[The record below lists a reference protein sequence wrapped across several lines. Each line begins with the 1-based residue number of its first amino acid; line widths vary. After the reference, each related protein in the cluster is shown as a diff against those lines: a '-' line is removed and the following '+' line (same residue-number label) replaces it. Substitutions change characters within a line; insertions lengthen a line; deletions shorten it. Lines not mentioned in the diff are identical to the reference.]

1 MKRTLFSFAAVLL
14 LTTSGLAAAQSEQP
28 TPEGTSNQEQAGTM
42 DQQPS
47 TTPDQPAATP
57 TDPSTSS
64 TLPSTATPLPLMG
77 LGGLVSLAAGA
88 WLARP
93 RRKS

>member
-1 MKRTLFSFAAVLL
+1 MKRTLFAFVAVLA

-28 TPEGTSNQEQAGTM
+28 TPDASNQAGTM
-42 DQQPS
+42 DQQP
-47 TTPDQPAATP
+47 TTTSDQPASTP

-77 LGGLVSLAAGA
+77 LGGLVSLAAGTL
-88 WLARP
+88 LARS
-93 RRKS
+93 RRKP

>member
-14 LTTSGLAAAQSEQP
+14 LTTSGIAAAQSEQGV
-28 TPEGTSNQEQAGTM
+28 PEGANQEQAGSM

-47 TTPDQPAATP
+47 TTTDQPPATP
-57 TDPSTSS
+57 TDPASTS
-64 TLPSTATPLPLMG
+64 TLPATATPLPLMG

-88 WLARP
+88 FLARP
-93 RRKS
+93 RRK

>member
-1 MKRTLFSFAAVLL
+1 MKRTLFAFVAVLA

-28 TPEGTSNQEQAGTM
+28 TPDASNQTGTM

-47 TTPDQPAATP
+47 TTSDQPASTP
-57 TDPSTSS
+57 TDPATTSS

-77 LGGLVSLAAGA
+77 LGGLVSLAAGTL
-88 WLARP
+88 LARS